1 MHINILYGDNKTIIH
16 LQFMLSDH
24 VHGDI
29 IGEIV
34 KLDEHM
40 IPALDVM
47 RLSHSGHETESDK
60 QKAYHW
66 CLHGLSVLYLHVLF
80 CQRSLSDQNGIWL
93 LVGYSWE

>member
-1 MHINILYGDNKTIIH
+1 MHIIILYGDNKTIIH

-47 RLSHSGHETESDK
+47 RLSHAGHETE
-60 QKAYHW
+60 
-66 CLHGLSVLYLHVLF
+66 
-80 CQRSLSDQNGIWL
+80 R
-93 LVGYSWE
+93 